1 MAYQLILE
9 ESAAKDMQAVY
20 GYYENISPGL
30 GERFLEQLR
39 LVFRSISLHPTNF
52 GYIDAGKGLRD
63 KLLKVFPYSVIYEV
77 EDDIVNIVGIF
88 NCYQDPIKKY
98 RRR

>member
-1 MAYQLILE
+1 
-9 ESAAKDMQAVY
+9 MQAAY

-39 LVFRSISLHPTNF
+39 LVFKSISLYPTNF
-52 GYIDAGKGLRD
+52 GYIDLKKGLRD

-77 EDDIVNIVGIF
+77 EDDIVSIVSIF
-88 NCYQDPIKKY
+88 NCYQDPKKRY
-98 RRR
+98 RRS